1 MIDNDDAPLFSVE
14 DLQEEFIENKLDEKG
29 WQILIV
35 DDEPSIH
42 TVTKLAL
49 NSFTF
54 ADKPLNFFNVYSGAE
69 AKELLQKEP
78 DIAVILLDVV
88 METDTAG
95 LDLVDFIRNEM
106 VNHDVRIILRT
117 GQPGQAPEYEVIQKY
132 DINDYKEKTELTNQK
147 LNTVIYSALRSY
159 RDITAINRTRIG
171 LERIIEAT
179 SSLLQENS
187 LKKFAEGALQQ
198 LAAMMHID
206 AEVVLAQSTTAFA
219 AKSNEQV
226 KLLACIDHGTSK
238 SKNELIRIKIAK
250 LLESKT
256 IPRDKMVLE
265 HNQTFYISTVG
276 KHELVLFLEISKDI
290 VEFDSNI
297 LEVFCRNI
305 SVAIENIRLND
316 ELKQTQEEIVYSIC
330 EVAETRSKETGN
342 HVRRVA
348 LYSKLIAQKLGLNSE
363 EVEQLFLAAPL
374 HDVGKIGIPDKIL
387 NKPGKLDTDE
397 WEIMKTHSDIGEAV
411 LLSSNLPIMK
421 AASTIAAQ
429 HHENWDGTGYP
440 RGLKGNDIHVYG
452 RIVALADVYD
462 ALMTNRCYK
471 PAWDIDNVNK
481 LILKESGKKFDP
493 NLVSLFVDNKDQF
506 LQIHQKY
513 AD

>member
-1 MIDNDDAPLFSVE
+1 MIENDDTPLFSIE
-14 DLQEEFIENKLDEKG
+14 ELQEEFVENKLDENG

-49 NSFTF
+49 STFTF
-54 ADKPLNFFNVYSGAE
+54 ADKPLNFFNAYSGEE
-69 AKELLQKEP
+69 AKSILQKERN
-78 DIAVILLDVV
+78 IAVILLDVV
-88 METDTAG
+88 METDSAG
-95 LDLVDFIRNEM
+95 LDLVDFIRSEM
-106 VNHDVRIILRT
+106 GNHDVRIILRT
-117 GQPGQAPEYEVIQKY
+117 GQPGQAPEYEVIKKY

-187 LKKFAEGALQQ
+187 LKRFAEGALQQ

-226 KLLACIDHGTSK
+226 RLLACIDHGTAK
-238 SKNELIRIKIAK
+238 TNDELLRVKISK
-250 LLESKT
+250 LLESRVV
-256 IPRDKMVLE
+256 PRDKMVLE
-265 HNQTFYISTVG
+265 NNQTFYISTVG
-276 KHELVLFLEISKDI
+276 KHELVLYLEIATDI
-290 VEFDSNI
+290 VQFDSNI

-305 SVAIENIRLND
+305 SIAIENIRLND

-330 EVAETRSKETGN
+330 EVAETRSKETGH

-348 LYSKLIAQKLGLNSE
+348 LYSKLIAQHIGLSNE
-363 EVEQLFLAAPL
+363 DIEQLFLAAPL
-374 HDVGKIGIPDKIL
+374 HDVGKIGIPDRIL
-387 NKPGKLDTDE
+387 NKPGKLEGED
-397 WEIMKTHSDIGEAV
+397 WKIMQTHADLGGSI

-421 AASTIAAQ
+421 AASIVASQ
-429 HHENWDGTGYP
+429 HHENWDGSGYP
-440 RGLKGNDIHVYG
+440 KGLKSKEIHIFG
-452 RIVALADVYD
+452 RIVALADVFD
-462 ALMTNRCYK
+462 ALMTSRCYK
-471 PAWDIDNVNK
+471 PAWSLEQVDA
-481 LILKESGKKFDP
+481 LLLEESGKKFDP
-493 NLVSLFVDNKDQF
+493 DLITIYFNNKEEF
-506 LQIHQKY
+506 LKIHKKY

>member
-1 MIDNDDAPLFSVE
+1 MTSNDDAPLFSIE
-14 DLQEEFIENKLDEKG
+14 ELQEEFIENTIDEKG

-49 NSFTF
+49 SSFTF
-54 ADKPLNFFNVYSGAE
+54 ADKPLNFIGAYSASE
-69 AKELLQKEP
+69 AKELLRKEQ

-88 METDTAG
+88 METDSAG
-95 LDLVDFIRNEM
+95 LDLVDFIRNDM
-106 VNHDVRIILRT
+106 ANHDVRIILRT
-117 GQPGQAPEYEVIQKY
+117 GQPGQAPEYEVIQRY

-159 RDITAINRTRIG
+159 RDITAINRTRVG

-187 LKKFAEGALQQ
+187 LRKFAEGALQQ

-219 AKSNEQV
+219 SKSNEQV
-226 KLLACIDHGTSK
+226 KLLACIDHGTSNT
-238 SKNELIRIKIAK
+238 KNELLRIKIAN

-256 IPRDKMVLE
+256 IPRDMMVLE
-265 HNQTFYISTVG
+265 PNQTFYISTVG

-290 VEFDSNI
+290 VEFDANI

-348 LYSKLIAQKLGLNSE
+348 LYSKLIAQELGLNSE

-387 NKPGKLDTDE
+387 NKPGKLDGAE
-397 WEIMKTHSDIGEAV
+397 WEIMKTHSEIGEAV

-429 HHENWDGTGYP
+429 HHENWDGNGYP
-440 RGLKGNDIHVYG
+440 RGLKGNDIHIYG

-471 PAWDIDNVNK
+471 PAWDIHKVNQ
-481 LILKESGKKFDP
+481 LIEEESGKKFDP
-493 NLVSLFVDNKDQF
+493 HLVSLFVDNKDKF
-506 LQIHQKY
+506 LKIHQKY